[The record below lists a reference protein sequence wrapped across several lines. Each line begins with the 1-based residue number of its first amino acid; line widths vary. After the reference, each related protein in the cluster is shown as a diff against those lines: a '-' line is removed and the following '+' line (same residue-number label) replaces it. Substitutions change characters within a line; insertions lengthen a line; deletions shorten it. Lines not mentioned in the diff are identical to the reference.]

1 MPSKILVRGNSW
13 WGAKGLGES
22 ATAARQTTASN
33 KGRRSGPSLHHQVC
47 PIRKRRSLRG
57 GGGGNRF
64 RTNLL
69 CSVVYIMYATWF
81 GEINKAN
88 KVPFACGSLAAKE
101 YKVCLAINFHIKLIR
116 GPNRQEKPT
125 A

>member
-22 ATAARQTTASN
+22 STAARQTTAASN

-47 PIRKRRSLRG
+47 PIRKRRSLG
-57 GGGGNRF
+57 GGSRF

-101 YKVCLAINFHIKLIR
+101 YKVCLAINFHIKLIH

>member
-1 MPSKILVRGNSW
+1 MLRGWENQQLQHGRQQQATRGDDRDRPSITKSVQF
-13 WGAKGLGES
+13 ES
-22 ATAARQTTASN
+22 ADL
-33 KGRRSGPSLHHQVC
+33 SGG
-47 PIRKRRSLRG
+47 RG
-57 GGGGNRF
+57 GGSRF

-101 YKVCLAINFHIKLIR
+101 YKVCLAINFHIKLIH